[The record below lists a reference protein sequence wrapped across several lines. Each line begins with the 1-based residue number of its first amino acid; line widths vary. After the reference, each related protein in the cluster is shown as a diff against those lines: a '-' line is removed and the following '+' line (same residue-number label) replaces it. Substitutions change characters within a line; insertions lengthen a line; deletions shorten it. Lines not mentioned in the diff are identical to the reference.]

1 MPAKELEEGG
11 CQTLGGQKVPLLGKG
26 GNGEVC
32 VRTLSRRENLQLS
45 LKRATPSTGGLLQ
58 CSPEN
63 HMVIGRETKFKL

>member
-11 CQTLGGQKVPLLGKG
+11 CQTLGGQKVLLLGEG

-32 VRTLSRRENLQLS
+32 VRTLSRRGNLQLS

-58 CSPEN
+58 SSPEN
-63 HMVIGRETKFKL
+63 HMVIGCETKFKL